1 MINVYTPLEN
11 APGIDYNYLKNNFGE
26 SGVKYFKNLNSTEVA
41 ARFTQLKNYFGL
53 KEGEPITKEMWDYAK
68 QNYVKDT
75 HLDNTMTEFF
85 NMVLPK
91 KLQEFLDW
99 GNKNAPVVI
108 PATIA
113 SSAAVKELKEKLNSD
128 VNIYRK
134 GGELYTIPSEC
145 QIGVTKIDMIGY
157 FRDLKNKKNYNTMTK
172 RTNILITPK

>member
-1 MINVYTPLEN
+1 MLFRDGILEN

-85 NMVLPK
+85 NMVLPE

-99 GNKNAPVVI
+99 GNKNAPV

-128 VNIYRK
+128 VNMYRK
-134 GGELYTIPSEC
+134 GRELYTIPSEC

-157 FRDLKNKKNYNTMTK
+157 FRDLKNKKK
-172 RTNILITPK
+172 IITQ